1 MTPAQ
6 QYQTVMRSD
15 TGALTDLTKPENLVP
30 VLGSVGGLLM
40 AVNAKNKLA
49 KTAGVILTV
58 GAMFWGIISK
68 PKTT

>member
-1 MTPAQ
+1 MTPVE
-6 QYQTVMRSD
+6 QYLAARDVGT
-15 TGALTDLTKPENLVP
+15 LTDLTKPENLVP

-40 AVNAKNKLA
+40 AVNAKNPMV

>member
-6 QYQTVMRSD
+6 QWLSARDVGT
-15 TGALTDLTKPENLVP
+15 LTDLTKPENLVP

-40 AVNAKNKLA
+40 AVNAKNKMV

-68 PKTT
+68 PKATT